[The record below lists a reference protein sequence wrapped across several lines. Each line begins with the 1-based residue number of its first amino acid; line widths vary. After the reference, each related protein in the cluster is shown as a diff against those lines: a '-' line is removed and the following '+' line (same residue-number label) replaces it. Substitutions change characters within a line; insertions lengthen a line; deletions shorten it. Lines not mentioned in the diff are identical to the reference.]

1 MQQKEF
7 QNVCNLAIEKARP
20 ELEKHRVLN
29 KTLANL
35 ALAIAGLGIGFVVA
49 GLINLAV
56 TRGKH
61 FLFFT
66 TDSEKR
72 LDAMQEY
79 VQLLTPAV

>member
-1 MQQKEF
+1 M
-7 QNVCNLAIEKARP
+7 
-20 ELEKHRVLN
+20 
-29 KTLANL
+29 ANL